1 MFYIF
6 IYINNGLCTGLFY
19 YLNEIINRD
28 LPAWDPKFIT
38 SRVLGI
44 VGVSNES
51 YSAFLHLLTSRGL
64 LTSVFFLDN
73 VKEMFVRICVIS

>member
-1 MFYIF
+1 MMFYIF

-28 LPAWDPKFIT
+28 LPSWDPKFIT

-44 VGVSNES
+44 VGISNES
-51 YSAFLHLLTSRGL
+51 YSAFLHHSYIARSSHLCDLFG
-64 LTSVFFLDN
+64 
-73 VKEMFVRICVIS
+73 